1 MQLSLIAY
9 HIINTMLFSFQ
20 DFITQLMAELYESVP
35 FYDNRDDDQIYSL
48 KKNLALTWA
57 CRLELGTCVEDA
69 LSAFE
74 AYRAGGR

>member
-1 MQLSLIAY
+1 MR
-9 HIINTMLFSFQ
+9 
-20 DFITQLMAELYESVP
+20 ELYQSVP
-35 FYDNRDDDQIYSL
+35 FNDNRDDDQIYSL

-74 AYRAGGR
+74 AYRAGAK